1 MGRCRCSQGGLV
13 WGLASPGPTVALL
26 PPSCTHGG
34 DSWASPPAGFGCSP
48 PGEALPPPCQNF
60 HLRVTPRAGQ
70 LPPEL
75 LFSTGGGSGT
85 RGGKVC
91 SGSHKKEPPARR
103 EHNLRFLPPWRKEG
117 ASTVTREHHFLS
129 GNPSAR
135 GGVGRRAFFPPCV
148 LPVAETA
155 G

>member
-1 MGRCRCSQGGLV
+1 MGRCRCSQGGPA
-13 WGLASPGPTVALL
+13 WGLASPGLTAALL
-26 PPSCTHGG
+26 RPFCTHRG

-48 PGEALPPPCQNF
+48 PGEALPPPCQNPR
-60 HLRVTPRAGQ
+60 LYVTPRAGQ

-75 LFSTGGGSGT
+75 FFSTVGGSGT

-91 SGSHKKEPPARR
+91 SSSHKEPPARC

-117 ASTVTREHHFLS
+117 ASAVTREHHFLS

-135 GGVGRRAFFPPCV
+135 GGVGRRDFFSPPAF
-148 LPVAETA
+148 PVAETA